1 VYSRIP
7 NPDAVPYDPVK
18 DLEPIGLHVWNPMI
32 LVVKQDSPWKTFPEF
47 VDYAKKN
54 PGKVTMSLLG
64 AMAIER
70 FNMEIIKSLTDAQV
84 NIIPF
89 KGPSEALGAILG
101 GHVESSFIG
110 IGLALPQVKA
120 GKIKPLLT
128 TRKWSEL
135 PDVPTLIEL
144 GYKKELDSGWFA
156 FYAPAGVPEE
166 VKMALVPAFEKV
178 ARNPEMKSRIDK
190 MGFVV
195 DYKSPAELK
204 KIMIES
210 FETAMSIAQKIGG
223 QK

>member
-1 VYSRIP
+1 
-7 NPDAVPYDPVK
+7 
-18 DLEPIGLHVWNPMI
+18 
-32 LVVKQDSPWKTFPEF
+32 
-47 VDYAKKN
+47 
-54 PGKVTMSLLG
+54 MSLLG

-89 KGPSEALGAILG
+89 KGPPEALGAVLG

-120 GKIKPLLT
+120 GKIRPLLT

-135 PDVPTLIEL
+135 PDVPTLTDL

-166 VKMALVPAFEKV
+166 VKAVLVPAFEKV
-178 ARNPEMKSRIDK
+178 ARNPEMKARIDK

-204 KIMIES
+204 KIMIEG
-210 FETAMSIAQKIGG
+210 FESTLSMAQKIGA